1 MTGGQ
6 IYFNVYKSN
15 RKNSKAKFISS
26 YIMGTNDATK
36 AKLKILEMAE
46 AIIAAKN
53 NFGTQ
58 DLIVDGWIHF
68 VATDTQYLNANK
80 EYFVS
85 PSNIELKTA
94 KVQLYSTEELIR
106 WIYNLYMTINQENT
120 LHLHELFNYEN
131 TKWIIKNAHIIGK

>member
-26 YIMGTNDATK
+26 YIMGANDATK

-46 AIIAAKN
+46 KIIAAKN
-53 NFGTQ
+53 NFGIN
-58 DLIVDGWIHF
+58 DLIVEGWIHF
-68 VATDTQYLNANK
+68 VATDTQYLNTDK
-80 EYFVS
+80 KYFVS
-85 PSNIELKTA
+85 PSDITLKIE

-106 WIYNLYMTINQENT
+106 WIYNLYMAINRENT
-120 LHLHELFNYEN
+120 LHLHELFNDQN
-131 TKWIIKNAHIIGK
+131 TKWVIKNAHIIGK

>member
-15 RKNSKAKFISS
+15 RKNSKAKFISN
-26 YIMGTNDATK
+26 YIMGTADSTK

-46 AIIAAKN
+46 EIIAAKN
-53 NFGTQ
+53 NFETQ

-68 VATDTQYLNANK
+68 IATDTQYLNADR

-85 PSNIELKTA
+85 PSSIEVKIQ

-106 WIYNLYMTINQENT
+106 WIYNLYMAINRENT
-120 LHLHELFNYEN
+120 LHLCELFNDQN
-131 TKWIIKNAHIIGK
+131 TKWVIKNAHIIGK